1 MLEVRNKAEIAE
13 IYLSGEIVDDDFGGV
28 IDFWREGNSTGY
40 EFPAKL
46 KAQLDEVKDKELEI
60 HINSYGGSVF
70 AGVAMANFIS
80 NHKQKTTCIID
91 GIAASIAS
99 QIFFSADVCK
109 IPTNGYLMLHRPFTC
124 AEGNA
129 EDLRKAA
136 EILDTIQEGLET
148 TYQKKALDGVTA
160 EDIKEMINAETWLTG
175 AEAAQKFKVKV
186 IEPVKALNY
195 VGSINTLKAAGIK
208 KIPAPLNFL
217 QENDSSANIPNR
229 QTFADLKPNISDED
243 KIKIALARAKA
254 VLV

>member
-13 IYLSGEIVDDDFGGV
+13 IYLSGEIIDDEDGG
-28 IDFWREGNSTGY
+28 WLEGWTGKSTGY

-60 HINSYGGSVF
+60 HINSCGGSVF
-70 AGVAMANFIS
+70 AGVAMANFIA

-217 QENDSSANIPNR
+217 QENDSSANIPNSESIR
-229 QTFADLKPNISDED
+229 NLKPNISDEE